1 MTLALLLLALIKS
14 WVILAFVAPPYPPA
28 LSTPAGVEREP
39 NSPIWPTL
47 FTEALH
53 AAGQFVMRIATPIAS
68 VLQAMT
74 LKGLMKLM
82 GVRTQLFLGLMGVRT
97 QLFFSAVFSGFSFA
111 ASNTT
116 TGSTARTASNCL
128 SACKTLV
135 YSVGQIG
142 LLAPL
147 SAPAGVERGGGDRGG
162 IKPQNVKHLPNQ
174 NAINRVLTP
183 IIEGSEK

>member
-68 VLQAMT
+68 VLQAM
-74 LKGLMKLM
+74 KLM
-82 GVRTQLFLGLMGVRT
+82 GVRTQLFFDAVLLG
-97 QLFFSAVFSGFSFA
+97 FPFA
-111 ASNTT
+111 LRNTKN
-116 TGSTARTASNCL
+116 GSTARTASNCL